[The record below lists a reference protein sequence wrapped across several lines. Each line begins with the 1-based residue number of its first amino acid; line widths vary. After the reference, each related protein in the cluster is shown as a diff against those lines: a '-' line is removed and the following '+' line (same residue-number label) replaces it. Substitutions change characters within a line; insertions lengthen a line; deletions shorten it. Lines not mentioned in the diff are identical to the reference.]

1 MRWTHFAV
9 ISAAAAAVTSMFTT
23 AGFAD
28 VSSHIAAA
36 VRTAILLALSLAI
49 LVYSGEHE
57 RLPSVT
63 PRTWAFLG
71 LSGLATSLTLII
83 AGALLAASA
92 R

>member
-1 MRWTHFAV
+1 MR
-9 ISAAAAAVTSMFTT
+9 S
-23 AGFAD
+23 
-28 VSSHIAAA
+28 
-36 VRTAILLALSLAI
+36 AILLALSLAI

-63 PRTWAFLG
+63 PRTWAVLG

-83 AGALLAASA
+83 AGALLAAST

>member
-1 MRWTHFAV
+1 MQWTHLAV
-9 ISAAAAAVTSMFTT
+9 ISAAAAAVTAMFTT

-28 VSSHIAAA
+28 VPIHLATAFRA
-36 VRTAILLALSLAI
+36 AILLALSLAI

-63 PRTWAFLG
+63 PRTWQLLG
-71 LSGLATSLTLII
+71 LSGLATSVTLII
-83 AGALLAASA
+83 AGVLLAATG